1 MPLVRRPPSDAPAPE
16 SGPPAGDRAPALAG
30 GTRDERWAAARAA
43 ADAPDGVEV
52 LGRALSTEE
61 DPRVREAILTS
72 LARLGTPEA
81 LAAILPHLRSDDANL
96 RAGALDALRL
106 MPTALAPHLP
116 SLLADPDADVRLL
129 ACDLARGLP
138 VADSIR
144 LLCDVLASDPEAN
157 VCAAAVEV
165 LAEIAGPD
173 ALPAIEGCVRR
184 FPGDPF
190 LPFAVR
196 IAAERIG
203 ARSPDRDE

>member
-1 MPLVRRPPSDAPAPE
+1 MPLVRRPTSAFPSPE
-16 SGPPAGDRAPALAG
+16 PELPDRAAALAT
-30 GTRDERWAAARAA
+30 GTPDERWAAARAV
-43 ADAPDGVEV
+43 ADAPDAVEV
-52 LGRALSTEE
+52 LGRALEVEE

-72 LARLGTPEA
+72 LARQGTPEA

-96 RAGALDALRL
+96 RAGVLDALRL
-106 MPTALAPHLP
+106 MPNALTPQLP
-116 SLLADPDADVRLL
+116 DLLADADADVRLL

-138 VADSIR
+138 VADSTG
-144 LLCDVLASDPEAN
+144 LLCGLLTRDPEAN

-203 ARSPDRDE
+203 ARPPRRDE

>member
-1 MPLVRRPPSDAPAPE
+1 MPLIRKPASASPPTEALPRDHLADLA
-16 SGPPAGDRAPALAG
+16 SGTP
-30 GTRDERWAAARAA
+30 DERWAAARTATEV
-43 ADAPDGVEV
+43 PGGVEA
-52 LGRALSTEE
+52 LSRALCVER
-61 DPRVREAILTS
+61 DARVREAILTS

-81 LAAILPHLRSDDANL
+81 VAAILPHLRSDDANL
-96 RAGALDALRL
+96 RAGSLDALRVV
-106 MPTALAPHLP
+106 PGALAPRLP

-138 VADSIR
+138 ADRAVA
-144 LLCDVLASDPEAN
+144 LLCGVLAREPEAN

-173 ALPAIEGCVRR
+173 ALPALDACARR

-196 IAAERIG
+196 VAAERIG
-203 ARSPDRDE
+203 ARPPDRHD